1 MKQTHLDRR
10 SIRVLFLGYVGIAI
24 FGAFILRLDIMSK
37 SDMSFIDALFT
48 SASAISMTGLI
59 VKNIATDFTIW
70 GQIFLLFLIQIG
82 GLGYMGLGIF
92 FYLLIRKK
100 IGFNERNM
108 LKESLIYPHIDGVI
122 DFLKKIVIFVFIT
135 EFVGAVLLSLR
146 FALEMSMPQAI
157 WNGLFLSI
165 SSFNNAGFTLF
176 EYGLMPY
183 RQDFWINFIVTTLI
197 IIGGIGYFV
206 LLELYLF
213 KKKRLGTLSIHTK
226 IVLSGTV
233 ILIILATVVVF
244 LFEYAN
250 KNSIG
255 SFSLFDKLLSSYFIS
270 VNYRTSGFNTIDL
283 NTLKDASLFF
293 GSLFM
298 VIGGGPGGTSGGI
311 KITTA
316 AVLIIYTY
324 WVIKNAR
331 AAHIFHYEIPEE
343 TIRKAFVITVGSIMY
358 VIICVIIVSLLEQ
371 EYRFI
376 NILFEVSSA
385 FATVGVSTGD
395 GGTLSLS
402 ALFSNESKLIII
414 LLMITGRIGIFAFL
428 ISMFT
433 QEKEKF
439 LKYPQGKVYL

>member
-283 NTLKDASLFF
+283 STLKDASLFF

-439 LKYPQGKVYL
+439 LRYPQGKVYL

>member
-439 LKYPQGKVYL
+439 LRYPQGKVYL

>member
-165 SSFNNAGFTLF
+165 SL
-176 EYGLMPY
+176 
-183 RQDFWINFIVTTLI
+183 
-197 IIGGIGYFV
+197 
-206 LLELYLF
+206 
-213 KKKRLGTLSIHTK
+213 
-226 IVLSGTV
+226 
-233 ILIILATVVVF
+233 
-244 LFEYAN
+244 
-250 KNSIG
+250 
-255 SFSLFDKLLSSYFIS
+255 
-270 VNYRTSGFNTIDL
+270 
-283 NTLKDASLFF
+283 
-293 GSLFM
+293 
-298 VIGGGPGGTSGGI
+298 
-311 KITTA
+311 
-316 AVLIIYTY
+316 
-324 WVIKNAR
+324 
-331 AAHIFHYEIPEE
+331 
-343 TIRKAFVITVGSIMY
+343 
-358 VIICVIIVSLLEQ
+358 
-371 EYRFI
+371 
-376 NILFEVSSA
+376 
-385 FATVGVSTGD
+385 
-395 GGTLSLS
+395 
-402 ALFSNESKLIII
+402 
-414 LLMITGRIGIFAFL
+414 
-428 ISMFT
+428 
-433 QEKEKF
+433 
-439 LKYPQGKVYL
+439 

>member
-135 EFVGAVLLSLR
+135 EFIGAVLLSLR

-283 NTLKDASLFF
+283 STLKDASLFF

-428 ISMFT
+428 ISIFT